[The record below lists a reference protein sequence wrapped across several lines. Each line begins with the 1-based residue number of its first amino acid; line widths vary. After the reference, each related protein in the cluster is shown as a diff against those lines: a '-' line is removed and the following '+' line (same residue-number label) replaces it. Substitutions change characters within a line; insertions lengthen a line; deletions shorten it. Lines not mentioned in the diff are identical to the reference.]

1 MTPSDRIRQINER
14 EQSLVRATLST
25 LAEGVAVLLFLTM
38 LCAWAGIAAKQ
49 IEAERIAAAELRR

>member
-1 MTPSDRIRQINER
+1 MSPADRLRQIDER
-14 EQSLVRATLST
+14 EQSILRATLGT
-25 LAEGVAVLLFLTM
+25 LAEGVAVLLFLMM